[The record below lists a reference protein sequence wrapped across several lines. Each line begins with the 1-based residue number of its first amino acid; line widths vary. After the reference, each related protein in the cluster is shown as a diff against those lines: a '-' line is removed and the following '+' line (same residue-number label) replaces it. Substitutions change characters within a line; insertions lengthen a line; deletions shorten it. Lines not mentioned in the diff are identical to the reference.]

1 MRKSGTMIKVLI
13 GGLLLAFVFALQA
26 DDKEKEKD
34 KKKGGAAKSA
44 QHEPHEKASTK
55 KDNVPRGGS
64 AGTTQGTNEAPH
76 ARPQVTN
83 PGTTP
88 SPASNTYGNRTPGT
102 TPSPAPNT
110 YSNRTPGTNTGTP
123 PAGNSGFRNMGS
135 GNRPNAPNS
144 PNVRTPGGPG
154 NVTRY
159 PNGKVQVY
167 HGPNNTTAQFH
178 ANGRVAVIQ
187 RPGMTIVHS
196 SAGPR
201 QVIVER
207 PDHTVIVARGAGI
220 GYVQR
225 PFMFHNQPFV
235 QRTIIVGRVPVV
247 QVYRPWVFGRVT
259 FNLYAPVRFYSP
271 GFYVWAYT
279 PWRVPVR
286 YRWGLWIGTPWFGFY
301 GGFFAP
307 APVYYGPNM
316 WLADYMMAATLQAAY
331 QERMAAQAQA
341 QAYPPPGAQTP
352 LSPEARQAIAD
363 EVQRQLA
370 LERNG
375 AQSGMVAPTSG
386 LPPELGGGPHVFVV
400 AHSMD
405 VPDVM
410 AGGQECLLTEGDV
423 LQLSGPPSMDQSAA
437 NVAVLA
443 SKGFGCRKGTMV
455 TVQMQDLVEMQNQ
468 MRATIDQGMQQLQSS
483 QGQGGLPALPASA
496 NTPPV
501 QAPFAAAVPP
511 ADPNAVNAINQ
522 QAQAA
527 NQVEQEV
534 TTQASAA
541 DAGAPAQATAPPATI
556 SLGQTMDQVQAMLG
570 DPKQIVDLG
579 SKKIYVYA
587 NMKVIFIDGK
597 VSDVQ

>member
-1 MRKSGTMIKVLI
+1 MLRLNPLSMSHT
-13 GGLLLAFVFALQA
+13 
-26 DDKEKEKD
+26 
-34 KKKGGAAKSA
+34 
-44 QHEPHEKASTK
+44 TK
-55 KDNVPRGGS
+55 LTPRRP
-64 AGTTQGTNEAPH
+64 QGRLRPTH
-76 ARPQVTN
+76 LVSARPAAARARIARNVAPTHTRTPAN
-83 PGTTP
+83 NSANTPAPASRTYGTRTP
-88 SPASNTYGNRTPGT
+88 SGNTGATPSGNRTPDNSGWRT
-102 TPSPAPNT
+102 GRPNT
-110 YSNRTPGTNTGTP
+110 TATRTPVGG
-123 PAGNSGFRNMGS
+123 
-135 GNRPNAPNS
+135 GNRPA
-144 PNVRTPGGPG
+144 

-159 PNGKVQVY
+159 PNGKVQAY

-178 ANGRVAVIQ
+178 RDGRVAVVQ
-187 RPGMTIVHS
+187 RPGMTIIHS

-201 QVIVER
+201 QVIVQR

-225 PFMFHNQPFV
+225 PFMFHNQAFV

-247 QVYRPWVFGRVT
+247 RVYRPWMFGGIALNV
-259 FNLYAPVRFYSP
+259 YAPVRFYSP
-271 GFYVWAYT
+271 GFYAWAYT
-279 PWRVPVR
+279 PWRAPVR

-301 GGFFAP
+301 GGYFQP
-307 APVYYGPNM
+307 APMYYGPNM

-341 QAYPPPGAQTP
+341 QAYPQGGQTP

-375 AQSGMVAPTSG
+375 AQNTMGTQTSG

-400 AHSMD
+400 DHSMD
-405 VPDVM
+405 VPDVT

-423 LQLSGPPSMDQSAA
+423 LQINGPPPSASAA
-437 NVAVLA
+437 NVTVLA
-443 SKGFGCRKGTMV
+443 SKGFGCRKGSMV
-455 TVQMQDLVEMQNQ
+455 AVQLQDLVEMQNQ
-468 MRATIDQGMQQLQSS
+468 MRATIDQGMAQLQSS

-496 NTPPV
+496 NAPPV
-501 QAPFAAAVPP
+501 QAQFAASIPP
-511 ADPNAVNAINQ
+511 ADPNAVNDINQ

-541 DAGAPAQATAPPATI
+541 DAGAPASAAAPPATI
-556 SLGQTMDQVQAMLG
+556 ALGQTMDQVQAMMG

-579 SKKIYVYA
+579 SKKMYVYA